1 VQDVAG
7 NVSTLVNRTVNV
19 VDRQA
24 PVLTLIGSD
33 PVYVEVGTGY
43 NDSGAVVI
51 DNYYQNLL
59 VLSNSINPNV
69 IGTYTITYTV
79 TDGSGNAAAPITRT
93 VIVRDTQKPVITL
106 KGDANELLDVYSA
119 FDDKGA
125 EVFDNYDQNLTYTR
139 TGSVDTALLGAY
151 QLVYYAVDGSGNIAD
166 SVVRIVNVV
175 DREKPVLTLN
185 GKATVNMFRW
195 DVYTD
200 AGVSVDDNYYGNAT
214 LDTMVKV
221 TSTVDPL
228 DVGIYQVCYNL
239 TDPSGNVADE
249 ICRFVFV
256 GAPPANGIDE
266 NDLNSSVT
274 IYPNPNSGVF
284 RLDIS
289 LSEPKEL
296 KIEIY
301 NMMGALVK
309 TVDNSKSATA
319 VYEIDLSNNAS
330 GVYYVRVQSDDQ
342 VINRKVTISK

>member
-43 NDSGAVVI
+43 NDSGAVVV

-79 TDGSGNAAAPITRT
+79 TDGSGNAATPITRT

-106 KGDANELLDVYSA
+106 NGTANELLDVYSA

-125 EVFDNYDQNLTYTR
+125 VVTDNYYSGLTYTR

-166 SVVRIVNVV
+166 SVIRIVNVV
-175 DREKPVLTLN
+175 DRKKPVLKLN
-185 GKATVNMFRW
+185 GGKIINMFRW
-195 DVYTD
+195 SVFTDPGVDV
-200 AGVSVDDNYYGNAT
+200 SDNYYSDAM

-221 TSTVDPL
+221 TSDVDPL

-249 ICRFVFV
+249 VCRIVYV
-256 GAPPANGIDE
+256 TAPPANGISE
-266 NDLNSSVT
+266 AGINDLISVF
-274 IYPNPNSGVF
+274 PNPSAGVF
-284 RLDIS
+284 NIDINLNS
-289 LSEPKEL
+289 PEKLNIEVYNVFGQ
-296 KIEIY
+296 KIREIA
-301 NMMGALVK
+301 NANINGSQV
-309 TVDNSKSATA
+309 
-319 VYEIDLSNNAS
+319 IDMSNEAA
-330 GVYYVRVQSDDQ
+330 GVYYFRFMTANETVL
-342 VINRKVTISK
+342 RKVILNR